1 MDWNRTKTIF
11 IMVFLILDIFLLDQF
26 MGKKNDNKYDYMS
39 QTPIEELLKEEN
51 ITYTPMPKQK
61 QKENYLVAKTKVFKK
76 DDLKSLKD
84 QDLLIA
90 DVERTK
96 LVGTFKNKTKVSE
109 KLQTSEIDLF
119 MKENIYH
126 GEDYS
131 YWTYDKTSNSIVYYQ
146 AFDSKIFYNN
156 SKGKVTLFLNEN
168 NEIISYEQTYLED
181 IEEFNEKKEMILPI
195 KAIEALYLKGDI
207 PPDSKITNFQPGYYN
222 SLQSNS
228 SSSSFLLVPT
238 WRIIVD
244 DKQDLF
250 VNAFD
255 GEVIELNTE
264 EKILLE

>member
-26 MGKKNDNKYDYMS
+26 MGKKSDNKYDYMAQAS
-39 QTPIEELLKEEN
+39 IDELLKEEN
-51 ITYTPMPKQK
+51 IEYTPMTKQK

-84 QDLLIA
+84 QEITIV
-90 DVERTK
+90 DVDRTK
-96 LVGTFKNKTKVSE
+96 VVGTFKTKTKISE
-109 KLQTSEIDLF
+109 KLQSSEIDLF
-119 MKENIYH
+119 VKENIYH
-126 GEDYS
+126 GEDYR
-131 YWTYDKTSNSIVYYQ
+131 YWTHDKTSNSIIYYQ
-146 AFDSKIFYNN
+146 AFNSKLFYNN

-168 NEIISYEQTYLED
+168 KEITSYEQTYLED
-181 IEEFNEKKEMILPI
+181 IEEFNEPKEMIPPI

-207 PPDSKITNFQPGYYN
+207 PPDSKITAKHGYYN

-238 WRIIVD
+238 WRIVVD
-244 DKQDLF
+244 DKKDLF

-255 GEVIELNTE
+255 GEVIEMNTE
-264 EKILLE
+264 DKILME